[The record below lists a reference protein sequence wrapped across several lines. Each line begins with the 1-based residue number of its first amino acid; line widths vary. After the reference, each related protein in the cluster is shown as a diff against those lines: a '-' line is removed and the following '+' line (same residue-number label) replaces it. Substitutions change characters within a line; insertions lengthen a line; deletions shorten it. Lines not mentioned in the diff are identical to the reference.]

1 MKRLISG
8 TIAFV
13 FFFVMNTVAYADS
26 TKYHGALEF
35 CELYATRL
43 PKAYEMAE
51 IDDEIRISR
60 DLVFGQ
66 LSDNL
71 ITVSSDGGLLDID
84 LEDFTVV
91 MLDTV
96 LYDFQKTDDKN
107 GALFAR
113 CVTAFSALEYDDIE
127 ASFFSL
133 NAKVGIG
140 SGANDAVEESF
151 RIWDEKIVPAFERVI
166 TEAVQSGEEVLLY
179 SGNYDY
185 YVVYY
190 SSQGSGASLEQL
202 GMIARAHK

>member
-1 MKRLISG
+1 
-8 TIAFV
+8 
-13 FFFVMNTVAYADS
+13 
-26 TKYHGALEF
+26 
-35 CELYATRL
+35 
-43 PKAYEMAE
+43 MAE